1 MDSVRDYFD
10 NTYAMN
16 KGLNLNQLKDILP
29 SSISL
34 DMQLNLYSE
43 TVERSLVFR
52 DLNGDID
59 VAVANS
65 IFRCMQI
72 RSPMKHDFIVKAG
85 YSTEDTYIVLEG
97 EVNVYGIT
105 NEILG
110 VLTNGSHFGLDLS
123 QIGTEL
129 EVSDI
134 PE

>member
-1 MDSVRDYFD
+1 MDSVQDYFD

-16 KGLNLNQLKDILP
+16 KGLNLNQLKEVLP

-52 DLNGDID
+52 DLNGSID

-72 RSPMKHDFIVKAG
+72 RSPMRHDFIVKAG
-85 YSTEDTYIVLEG
+85 HSTEETYIVLEG

-105 NEILG
+105 NDLLG

-123 QIGTEL
+123 ETEL
-129 EVSDI
+129 EISDI

>member
-1 MDSVRDYFD
+1 
-10 NTYAMN
+10 MN
-16 KGLNLNQLKDILP
+16 KGLNLNQLKEVLP

-52 DLNGDID
+52 DLNGSID

-72 RSPMKHDFIVKAG
+72 RSPMRHDFIVKAG
-85 YSTEDTYIVLEG
+85 HSTEETYIVLEG

-105 NEILG
+105 NDLLG

-123 QIGTEL
+123 ETEL
-129 EVSDI
+129 EISDI